1 MKKCMIIVISIFIL
15 ILNGCTMTS
24 RINKTAFMEP
34 IKLTSSQKE
43 LTKGLG
49 INNSDIIH
57 FRFADIPTNIN
68 NMELWCEYYDSGK
81 LVNKLFCLEQ
91 GIDKKGTIIG
101 SFYNINGIERFVI
114 NGSSFTREEDKFDQK
129 VSTSMLNDK
138 RVAIKEGQEII
149 LMVKVENE
157 GNISPISDDVFSDFS
172 NEIEQLI
179 ENDHVYVIKCMFHTT
194 DNKGA

>member
-1 MKKCMIIVISIFIL
+1 
-15 ILNGCTMTS
+15 MTS